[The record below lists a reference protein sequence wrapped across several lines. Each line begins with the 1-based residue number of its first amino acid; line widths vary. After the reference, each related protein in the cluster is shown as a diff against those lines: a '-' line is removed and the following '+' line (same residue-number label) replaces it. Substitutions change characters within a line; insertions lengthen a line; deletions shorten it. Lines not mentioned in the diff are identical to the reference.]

1 MNIVTLTGADAQWI
15 RQAAEILVA
24 AFSDLPDTWDTLEEA
39 RQEVAGLLQPDH
51 LVRVAVADDGRLLGW
66 IGAIK
71 TYNYAWELHP
81 LAVHPERQRQGIG
94 RALVADLEDQLRARG
109 AVTLYLGSDDVNG
122 QTSVSQVDL
131 YPNLPGHIA
140 GIQNRNGHPFEF
152 YQKCGYTVYGLLPDA
167 NGPGKPDI
175 LLAKRLAA
183 PPPVAEMRSGAAPV
197 TVRALSGAE
206 ARALR
211 GPLAALLRAVV
222 NGGAAVGFLPP
233 LDEAAALAYWDGV
246 AAELD
251 GTGRVLLVAE
261 IGAGDV
267 VGTAQLLPAASANSR
282 HRAEIAKVMV
292 HAALRGQGIGAA
304 LMRAV
309 EARARSAGWT
319 TLVLDTRAGEPSER
333 LYRRLGYTA
342 AGVIPD
348 YARSAD
354 GSLHA
359 TVYYYKRLH

>member
-1 MNIVTLTGADAQWI
+1 MNIVTLTGADTQWI
-15 RQAAEILVA
+15 RQAAEVLVA
-24 AFSDLPDTWDTLEEA
+24 AFSELPDTWDTLEEA
-39 RQEVAGLLQPDH
+39 RQEVAELLQPDH

-66 IGAIK
+66 VGAIK

-81 LAVHPERQRQGIG
+81 LAVHPDWQRQGIG
-94 RALVADLEDQLRARG
+94 RALVADLEEQLRARG

-140 GIQNRNGHPFEF
+140 GIQNRHGHPFEF

-183 PPPVAEMRSGAAPV
+183 PPVADIWNGAAPV
-197 TVRALSGAE
+197 TVRSLSGAE

-211 GPLAALLRAVV
+211 GPLAALLRDVV

-233 LDEAAALAYWDGV
+233 LDEATALAFWDGMAAAV
-246 AAELD
+246 DAAE
-251 GTGRVLLVAE
+251 RVLLVAE
-261 IGAGDV
+261 TPAGELA
-267 VGTAQLLPAASANSR
+267 GSAQLIFATSHNGR
-282 HRAEIAKVMV
+282 HRAEVAKVMV
-292 HAALRGQGIGAA
+292 PAAQRRQGVGAA
-304 LMRAV
+304 LLAAV
-309 EARARSAGWT
+309 EAHARAAGRT
-319 TLVLDTRAGEPSER
+319 ILVLDTRAGEPSER

-342 AGVIPD
+342 AGIIPD

-359 TVYYYKRLH
+359 TVYYYKRLR